1 MKNAVYLEPKWWAQV
16 WAEVLPVLARELA
29 TLGAAEAKLWQ
40 KRCALP
46 SELEAGIRVELAM
59 RVNRAMHTQKKS
71 GLHEVLPKAGLVVSE
86 KGNLTEIL
94 CKPKILPLKSITL
107 QKLEEMEVGTASA
120 CMQLPVRPLQHTFSR
135 HALHQHVRC

>member
-1 MKNAVYLEPKWWAQV
+1 
-16 WAEVLPVLARELA
+16 
-29 TLGAAEAKLWQ
+29 
-40 KRCALP
+40 
-46 SELEAGIRVELAM
+46 M
-59 RVNRAMHTQKKS
+59 RDVNRAMHTQKKS

-120 CMQLPVRPLQHTFSR
+120 CMHASACASCAAYVQQTCTASACAVPR
-135 HALHQHVRC
+135 HATGTSAQPVLLLHHVAGQGGGAQQEAAGAAGAALG

>member
-1 MKNAVYLEPKWWAQV
+1 MHN
-16 WAEVLPVLARELA
+16 
-29 TLGAAEAKLWQ
+29 
-40 KRCALP
+40 
-46 SELEAGIRVELAM
+46 
-59 RVNRAMHTQKKS
+59 VNRAMHTQKKS

-120 CMQLPVRPLQHTFSR
+120 CM
-135 HALHQHVRC
+135 HASACASFAAYIHMHCISMCGAEACNRCEYSTCRCCTMWQAKVAELNKKQQVQPEQPWADS